1 MPQVNARR
9 DVARTVMGE
18 ALLKRRYGSGRSSGQ
33 SWYVGWDRWLGGLVN
48 CRLRSGRR
56 LTEGPSEEGFI
67 PKADG
72 KLRPL
77 DWRTVDA

>member
-33 SWYVGWDRWLGGLVN
+33 SWYVGWIGGLVN

-56 LTEGPSEEGFI
+56 LSKGPSVSEEGFI